1 MLKRGC
7 GSLTGGYAVSEAT
20 GGAAAPDAEG
30 REGLRLGGGVVRG
43 AREAEEAPG
52 GGGAGGARGAAR
64 GITVG
69 PGDAQAPA
77 GPPGARAR

>member
-1 MLKRGC
+1 MGYSPWC
-7 GSLTGGYAVSEAT
+7 GGYAVSEVT
-20 GGAAAPDAEG
+20 GGALLPTLRGTKGSGWAAG
-30 REGLRLGGGVVRG
+30 SCGGP
-43 AREAEEAPG
+43 ARREEALG

-64 GITVG
+64 GAVG